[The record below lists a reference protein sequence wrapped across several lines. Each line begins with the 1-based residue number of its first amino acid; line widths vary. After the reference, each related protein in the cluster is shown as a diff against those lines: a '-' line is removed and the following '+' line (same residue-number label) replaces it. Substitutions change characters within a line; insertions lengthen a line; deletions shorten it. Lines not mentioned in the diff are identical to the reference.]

1 MPIELELSNIGG
13 ARLRVVGVGGAGGN
27 AVRTMIARG
36 LEHVEFIAANTD
48 NQALMKNPAPVK
60 IKLGNGTTRGLGAG
74 ANPDVGRQAVEE
86 SLDEVR
92 DSLEG
97 ADMVFVTAGMGGGT
111 GTGAAPVIA
120 REARQMGALV
130 VAIVTKPFS
139 FENRLRTAVAE
150 QGIAELRDNVDAL
163 IVIPNDRI
171 ISVVDAS
178 VPFRQALERADEVL
192 YNATKGIADIIVHE
206 GIINVDFADV
216 VTVMK
221 NQGDAMMGIG
231 TGYGERRAMEAAQNA
246 LNSPILE
253 GMQITG
259 AKGLL
264 VNISG
269 GHSLTMHEVN
279 EAISCVQ
286 KAAGEEAN
294 LIHGV
299 VIDEAYED
307 EISITVVATGFSRID
322 ATTAQPTMRAVLP
335 HSPTPSAA
343 PTAPSVH
350 ASPTVTPTPVPIT
363 IIRNPQTNADGS
375 ALVPSNPKVDVND
388 IEQPAV
394 WRKHKRKGSAPA
406 QGYQQPA
413 APQAA
418 TTPAPALS
426 ASLSNAKPEPLTP
439 SKRVEPIRPIE
450 EQAQSQENRA
460 GAQLEPEP
468 QPEAFPRPRVKVN
481 SAGGGGNQPAFLR
494 KIMD

>member
-1 MPIELELSNIGG
+1 MPIELDMSNIGG

-48 NQALMKNPAPVK
+48 SQALIKNPAPVK
-60 IKLGNGTTRGLGAG
+60 IKLGSSTTRGLGAG
-74 ANPDVGRQAVEE
+74 ANPDVGRAAVEE

-92 DSLEG
+92 DALDG
-97 ADMVFVTAGMGGGT
+97 ANMVFITAGMGGGT

-120 REARQMGALV
+120 REARAMGALV

-139 FENRLRTAVAE
+139 FENRLRMAVAE
-150 QGIAELRDNVDAL
+150 QGLHDLRDNVDAL

-231 TGYGERRAMEAAQNA
+231 TGYGERRAMEAAHNA

-253 GMQITG
+253 GMQILG

-264 VNISG
+264 VNITG

-299 VIDEAYED
+299 VIDEAYDE
-307 EISITVVATGFSRID
+307 EISITVVATGFTRTEAPSHPAQRTNKPSAPTQQTVPLTVPQRPESVAPATSTTDSIPS
-322 ATTAQPTMRAVLP
+322 APLLTPTTAV
-335 HSPTPSAA
+335 
-343 PTAPSVH
+343 
-350 ASPTVTPTPVPIT
+350 
-363 IIRNPQTNADGS
+363 N
-375 ALVPSNPKVDVND
+375 VDD
-388 IEQPAV
+388 IEQPAL
-394 WRKHKRKGSAPA
+394 WRKTKKVQTQIPQSQPSVHLQPRVVEPSGSDEVSPAPNSVR
-406 QGYQQPA
+406 
-413 APQAA
+413 QAA
-418 TTPAPALS
+418 ATPAP
-426 ASLSNAKPEPLTP
+426 
-439 SKRVEPIRPIE
+439 
-450 EQAQSQENRA
+450 
-460 GAQLEPEP
+460 
-468 QPEAFPRPRVKVN
+468 QPDAFPRQRSKQAPPD
-481 SAGGGGNQPAFLR
+481 GGSNHPAFLR
-494 KIMD
+494 RIMD